1 MNEEIETKK
10 IRKKK
15 EPKVPQTEP
24 ENKKEVKVPKKEKVK
39 KKFRF
44 IPLTRDELLAQK
56 SFTIT
61 WD

>member
-1 MNEEIETKK
+1 MSEETETKK
-10 IRKKK
+10 PRRKK
-15 EPKVPQTEP
+15 EPKEP
-24 ENKKEVKVPKKEKVK
+24 KIEHKKEAKETKKDKVK

-44 IPLTRDELLAQK
+44 IPLTRDELLSQT

>member
-1 MNEEIETKK
+1 MNEETEIKK
-10 IRKKK
+10 PRKKK

-44 IPLTRDELLAQK
+44 IPLTRNELLAQT